1 MKQVAY
7 TKTALKSLRRIP
19 VNEAEKITTKIA
31 QYAADPAAQANNVTK
46 LVGRPALRLRVGD
59 WRIIF
64 EEDEA
69 TISVLAV
76 GPRGG
81 VYG

>member
-1 MKQVAY
+1 MKQIAY
-7 TKTALKSLRRIP
+7 TRTALKSLRRIP
-19 VNEAEKITTKIA
+19 ANEAEKITTKIA
-31 QYAADPAAQANNVTK
+31 QYAGDPGAQANNVAK
-46 LVGRPALRLRVGD
+46 LSGRPGLRLRIGD

-64 EEDEA
+64 EEDET

>member
-7 TKTALKSLRRIP
+7 TKMALKSLRRIP
-19 VNEAEKITTKIA
+19 VNEADKITMKIA
-31 QYAADPAAQANNVTK
+31 QYATDPAAQANNVSK
-46 LVGRPALRLRVGD
+46 LSGRPGLRLRVGD

-64 EEDEA
+64 EEDET

-81 VYG
+81 VYE